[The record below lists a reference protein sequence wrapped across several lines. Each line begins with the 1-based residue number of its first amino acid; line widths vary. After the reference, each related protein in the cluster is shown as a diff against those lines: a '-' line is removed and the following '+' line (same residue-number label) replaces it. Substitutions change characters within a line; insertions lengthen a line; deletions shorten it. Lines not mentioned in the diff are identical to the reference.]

1 MRRLPS
7 NRIEPKNKLFGQ
19 ACGQLDVLLLNQ
31 FKWKFWNQLE
41 SQLRYQLGGQLCDQ
55 LSGQLSG
62 QIWDQL
68 KESIEL

>member
-41 SQLRYQLGGQLCDQ
+41 SQL
-55 LSGQLSG
+55 SG